1 MTRLAG
7 GSVRVAAPVE
17 VTIWDSGLQSE
28 RTGLAWAR
36 TAAALA
42 VGGLAAAGSAI
53 KAGVPVVAVIGFCVA
68 ALCGS
73 ALLIRAGVRYRRV
86 QRALHAGHPL
96 DDRADAL
103 IAWIGTIAAT
113 CSGLAVVLLL
123 A

>member
-7 GSVRVAAPVE
+7 GSVRAPAPAD
-17 VTIWDSGLQSE
+17 VTVWDRGLQSE

-42 VGGLAAAGSAI
+42 VGGLAAAGSAVQ
-53 KAGVPVVAVIGFCVA
+53 AGVPVVAVIGFCVA

-73 ALLIRAGVRYRRV
+73 VLLIRTGVRYRRV

-96 DDRADAL
+96 DNRADVF
-103 IAWIGTIAAT
+103 IAWIGTLAAT
-113 CSGLAVVLLL
+113 CSALAVALLPT
-123 A
+123 